1 LRQCLARVLRAP
13 ARSGARGLEFLGDS
27 MRAGAASRLRV
38 LLVEDNQIKQ
48 KVGIRHLERLG
59 HDCDVAQNGQH
70 AHGMLA
76 LQRYDLVL
84 MDCQMPE
91 LDGYETT
98 RRIRRGA
105 VAGVYTDVPI
115 IAITAFAARHDR
127 ERCLEAGMD
136 DYITKPLRFEDLQAV
151 IERHHPDRN
160 GVTPDGNAPVVLEQV
175 QLDHLDSLQDEEA
188 PTFLQDL
195 IDLFLR
201 ETPQRLAELEE
212 AFAQAD
218 VDRVA
223 QVSHTL

>member
-1 LRQCLARVLRAP
+1 
-13 ARSGARGLEFLGDS
+13 
-27 MRAGAASRLRV
+27 
-38 LLVEDNQIKQ
+38 
-48 KVGIRHLERLG
+48 
-59 HDCDVAQNGQH
+59 
-70 AHGMLA
+70 
-76 LQRYDLVL
+76 
-84 MDCQMPE
+84 MPE

-115 IAITAFAARHDR
+115 IAITAFAARDDR

-223 QVSHTL
+223 QVSHTLKGACSNFGARELQALCADLEGRARDGRLPDGDSAVPALQSAFARLEEALKLQRRRTPA